1 MTSEIRKV
9 KIDMKKY
16 IDQCIT
22 LFKKEEAEVK
32 LKQVRTLAAD
42 SLFKTHEDSES
53 FSNPK
58 AGTFH
63 SMVAKMS
70 CVAKRARPNILLMVS
85 FITTTVKC
93 PNIDD

>member
-9 KIDMKKY
+9 KTDMKKN

-32 LKQVRTLAAD
+32 LKQVRTLAAN
-42 SLFKTHEDSES
+42 SLFKTHEESES
-53 FSNPK
+53 FSNPT

-63 SMVAKMS
+63 SMVAKML
-70 CVAKRARPNILLMVS
+70 CVAKRTRPNILLMVS
-85 FITTTVKC
+85 FFTTRVKC